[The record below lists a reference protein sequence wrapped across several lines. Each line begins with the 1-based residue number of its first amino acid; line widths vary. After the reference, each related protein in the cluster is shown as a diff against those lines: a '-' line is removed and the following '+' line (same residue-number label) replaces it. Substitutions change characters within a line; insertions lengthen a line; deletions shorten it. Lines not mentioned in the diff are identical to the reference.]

1 MSIRTKLLV
10 AFSAVVLLMAAVT
23 GYGYML
29 ISSTSSLV
37 VGLYDGP
44 MTATNSARTLQ
55 NDVAKM
61 RGAVEKT
68 ILLHNS
74 EVNSGQLDY
83 FMTTLANQVATLKRQ
98 MAKAEG
104 FNDGI
109 DSILPMADDW
119 HKAASVFLKPDA
131 DKASLPDPQTVID
144 AGSSLTDAIDMVAG
158 NASVYGANFSAA
170 AQREAAR
177 AKISLM
183 IIGAISVAVG
193 LAAAI
198 LMAASLSKPI
208 RYAVTIAEDIAAGN
222 FTTRIVTKRRDELGR
237 LLISLERTRTSLD
250 DTVSGIRAAA
260 NDVSSAAAEIANS
273 TTDLSQRTED
283 QAVGLE
289 RTTASLDRI
298 AATVRQNAE
307 NAQRA
312 NQLTT
317 EMRQTADGSGAVVG
331 DAVAA
336 MAEIEG
342 SSHKIAEIIDVI
354 DEIARQ
360 TNLLALNAAVE
371 AARAGEAGRGFAV
384 VATEVRSLA
393 QRSSQAAKDITG
405 LIGKSSR
412 QVENGVELVNRTG
425 GALSAIVESIRQV
438 SSIVAEIATT
448 AGAQAN
454 GIDEV
459 RKALT
464 QLDEMTQQNS
474 ALVEENAA
482 TAKSLDQQSTDMTER
497 VAVFRLATDDMEAD
511 GHEAVEVDSL
521 DEAIGEAPEPV
532 VASAGL
538 TRAA

>member
-1 MSIRTKLLV
+1 MSIRTKLLA

-23 GYGYML
+23 GYAYVL

-44 MTATNSARTLQ
+44 MMATNSARTLQ
-55 NDVAKM
+55 INVAKM
-61 RGAVEKT
+61 RSSIEKT
-68 ILLHNS
+68 ILLHDA
-74 EVNSGQLDY
+74 EVDSGQFDY
-83 FMTTLANQVATLKRQ
+83 FMTTLASDVATLKQQ
-98 MAKAEG
+98 MAKADG

-109 DSILPMADDW
+109 DTILPMAEEW
-119 HKAASVFLKPDA
+119 HKAASVFLKAGDT
-131 DKASLPDPQTVID
+131 DKAALPDPQGVIE
-144 AGSSLTDAIDMVAG
+144 AGSNLGDAIDMVAG

-183 IIGAISVAVG
+183 IIGAVSVAAG

-208 RYAVTIAEDIAAGN
+208 RYAVKISEDIAEGN
-222 FTTRIVTKRRDELGR
+222 FTTAIATTRRDELGR
-237 LLISLERTRTSLD
+237 LLVSLERTRASLD
-250 DTVSGIRAAA
+250 DTVSGIRVAA

-289 RTTASLDRI
+289 KTTASLDRI
-298 AATVRQNAE
+298 ATTVRQNAD

-312 NQLTT
+312 NQLTSV
-317 EMRQTADGSGAVVG
+317 MRQTADGSGAVVA

-412 QVENGVELVNRTG
+412 QVVNGVELVNRTG
-425 GALSAIVESIRQV
+425 GALNDIVESIRQV
-438 SSIVAEIATT
+438 SGIVAEIAAT

-459 RKALT
+459 RQALT

-482 TAKSLDQQSTDMTER
+482 TAKSLDQQSSEMTDR
-497 VAVFRLATDDMEAD
+497 VAFFQLASDATGED
-511 GHEAVEVDSL
+511 GEELS
-521 DEAIGEAPEPV
+521 ETEPQEP
-532 VASAGL
+532 AMDTAAESAGL
-538 TRAA
+538 TEAA